1 MNKNIIYISVALIVG
16 LLGGF
21 LLFGGGSAD
30 KATNNAK
37 DTHDHSEEIASNQ
50 MWTCS
55 MHPQIMQP
63 EPGDCPICGMDLIP
77 AESGD
82 RKSVV

>member
-37 DTHDHSEEIASNQ
+37 DTHDHSEYKGGWFLPYFI
-50 MWTCS
+50 
-55 MHPQIMQP
+55 
-63 EPGDCPICGMDLIP
+63 
-77 AESGD
+77 
-82 RKSVV
+82 